1 MPFNFGNMLGQGAQ
15 MLGGF
20 GNAMGQPG
28 MGQQSNA
35 LGRGMQN
42 VAQGVQQY
50 GVPMARA
57 AQNVAQNVQ
66 RQGLPGVSQY
76 APAAGGFLGNAIGSK
91 LGNPALGGA
100 IGSNVGSALNNI
112 IQGHQQTGS
121 YGPHIGNAMANM
133 AGNLAPQVGSALGNA
148 FGGQMGG
155 NIGGGLGSAMQNI
168 IGAFQNQRQPYYHG
182 GAVHQMPNEQYR
194 IHPMMGHPAHFDH
207 GGLLSL
213 GDMLHHHYAMGGQND
228 GYSY

>member
-50 GVPMARA
+50 GVPLART
-57 AQNVAQNVQ
+57 AQNVVQNVQ

-76 APAAGGFLGNAIGSK
+76 APAAGGFLGNAIGNK
-91 LGNPALGGA
+91 FGNPALGGA
-100 IGSNVGSALNNI
+100 IGSNVGGALHNI
-112 IQGHQQTGS
+112 INGQSVGS
-121 YGPHIGNAMANM
+121 TMANM

-168 IGAFQNQRQPYYHG
+168 IGAFQNQRQPAPYYHG
-182 GAVHQMPNEQYR
+182 GTVHQMPNEQYR
-194 IHPMMGHPAHFDH
+194 MHPMMGHPAHFDH